1 MKYSSDTE
9 LVVKL
14 ETAETTQAG
23 TKRFKCESDII
34 FARELH
40 VMALRIYVN
49 TSCN

>member
-1 MKYSSDTE
+1 MKYNSDAE
-9 LVVKL
+9 SVIKL

-23 TKRFKCESDII
+23 MKRFECESDII
-34 FARELH
+34 FAGELH